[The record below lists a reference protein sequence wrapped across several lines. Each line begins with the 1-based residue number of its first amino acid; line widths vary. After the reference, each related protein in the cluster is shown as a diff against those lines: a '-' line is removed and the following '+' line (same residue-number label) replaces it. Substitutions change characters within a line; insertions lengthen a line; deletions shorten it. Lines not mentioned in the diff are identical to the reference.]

1 VGDFTFFGVHEHDDE
16 EGEHDMTKSFAFDIT
31 ETVDRLRALEPDL
44 ESQLTVQLM
53 PVPLE
58 GRDVAPQEFG
68 IEGVEIVYI

>member
-1 VGDFTFFGVHEHDDE
+1 
-16 EGEHDMTKSFAFDIT
+16 
-31 ETVDRLRALEPDL
+31 VDRLRALEPDL

-58 GRDVAPQEFG
+58 GRDVAPQQFG